1 MKIIIS
7 LVIGFVLLLGVIL
20 ALPFLID
27 LNQYQDRYKPLI
39 EEALN
44 RKVQLQDIRLTIW
57 PRLGIRVAGVTILD
71 DPSFSAGPF
80 ASLKS
85 LDVGVKLLP
94 LLSKQVEVEE
104 ISLRDPEITVITNK
118 DGVMNVSTIGAGTAS
133 SSTAE
138 PGTVPP
144 PAGDPLQLLA
154 LFAVDRVSIEG
165 GKLTYRDL
173 LTAPSTEYQVQD
185 VELLLKSVRL
195 GHTPSIHL
203 KATVLPYNL
212 PVTLDGGFGPLVETL
227 EVQQYDFA
235 LGFGKIA
242 LAVKGALV
250 GGRLDATLS
259 APAINT
265 ADLPIALPLQ
275 KPLLIKDLQVTAK
288 TPYPLKQGLSPLEL
302 ADISNL
308 SLALIMGHSS
318 AQVKGTVLNGQAT
331 MTVSSPSLN
340 TADLPITVPL
350 TKPVE
355 LKDLSLTAKT
365 RVPFKPMAP
374 PLEIADVSDLR
385 VAVALGQSLIH
396 VKGTVLNGQA
406 AMTLSSPSVNTADL
420 PIALP
425 LATPVELKDLS
436 VTAKTRVPFNPA
448 APPLE
453 IADVSDLRVAVALG
467 QSLLHLRGT
476 VLNGQATVTLSSPSL
491 NTADLPITVPLTKP
505 VEVKDLT
512 VAAKTR
518 VPFKPT
524 ASPLEIADIS
534 DLRLGVV
541 LGKSVLSVKGTMLA
555 GHANVTLSS
564 PSVQTG
570 DLPVETGLAK
580 SVEIRNLLINADLKG
595 LNARLSNAS
604 FQLFDGQ
611 LKADGEMSTGS
622 PAPPF
627 RGKVKI
633 DGLQLGPALAAI
645 SPNNKVSMSGTA
657 AMDLAVTG
665 SGFTMP
671 DLTKALE
678 GPGHLRIKN
687 GKIEGINLMEEAVT
701 LLKVAG
707 LSPDRLKATAFSAIE
722 TDVMIKQGLVNVQKL
737 LIDSHDFQATGV
749 GAIGFD
755 QALNLAVNL
764 HLSPTLSQKLAT
776 SSPIAR
782 IALKEGR
789 LRLPFQI
796 TGSIQAPAY
805 GLDTK
810 ELTGKV
816 QEQVKEKVN
825 DAVKGLLEGTTNPKD
840 LQQQGKDLLKG
851 LLGR

>member
-1 MKIIIS
+1 MKIIVS
-7 LVIGFVLLLGVIL
+7 LVVGFVLLVGVIL

-44 RKVQLQDIRLTIW
+44 RKVRLQDIRLTIW
-57 PRLGIRVAGVTILD
+57 PRLGARVGGVTILD
-71 DPSFSAGPF
+71 DPAFSAETF
-80 ASLKS
+80 VSLTS

-104 ISLRDPEITVITNK
+104 ISLHDPVITVITNK
-118 DGVMNVSTIGAGTAS
+118 DGVMNVSTVGARTVS
-133 SSTAE
+133 PSTAE
-138 PGTVPP
+138 TGTVSPP
-144 PAGDPLQLLA
+144 GGDPLQILA

-165 GKLTYRDL
+165 GQLTYRDL
-173 LTAPSTEYQVQD
+173 STAPATEYQVQD
-185 VELLLKSVRL
+185 LELLLQSVRL
-195 GHTPSIHL
+195 GQTPSIHL

-212 PVTLDGGFGPLVETL
+212 PVSLDGGFGPLVETL
-227 EVQQYDFA
+227 DVQQYDFA

-250 GGRLDATLS
+250 GGMLDATVS

-265 ADLPIALPLQ
+265 ADLPVALPLQ
-275 KPLLIKDLQVTAK
+275 KPLLIKDLLVTAK
-288 TPYPLKQGLSPLEL
+288 ALYPLKQGVSPLEL

-318 AQVKGTVLNGQAT
+318 VQVKGTVLNGQANV
-331 MTVSSPSLN
+331 TVSSPSLN
-340 TADLPITVPL
+340 TADLPVAVPL
-350 TKPVE
+350 AKPVE
-355 LKDLSLTAKT
+355 LKDLTVTAKT
-365 RVPFKPMAP
+365 RVPFKPTAP

-406 AMTLSSPSVNTADL
+406 TMTVSSPSVNTADL

-425 LATPVELKDLS
+425 LATPVEFKDLT
-436 VTAKTRVPFNPA
+436 VTAKTRMPFNPA

-453 IADVSDLRVAVALG
+453 IADVSDLRVVVALG
-467 QSLLHLRGT
+467 RSLLHLRGT
-476 VLNGQATVTLSSPSL
+476 VLNGQATATVTSPSV
-491 NTADLPITVPLTKP
+491 NTADLPVAVPLAKP
-505 VEVKDLT
+505 VELRDLT
-512 VAAKTR
+512 VTAKTR

-524 ASPLEIADIS
+524 APPLEIADVS
-534 DLRLGVV
+534 DLRLGVI
-541 LGKSVLSVKGTMLA
+541 LGKSVVSVKGTVLG

-580 SVEIRNLLINADLKG
+580 SVELRNLLVNADLKG
-595 LNARLSNAS
+595 PNARLSNAS

-611 LKADGEMSTGS
+611 FKADGEMSTGS
-622 PAPPF
+622 PTPPF

-645 SPNNKVSMSGTA
+645 SPDSMVSMSGTA

-665 SGFTMP
+665 RGFTMP

-707 LSPDRLKATAFSAIE
+707 LSPDRLKTTAFSAIE

-737 LIDSHDFQATGV
+737 LMDSHDFQATGAGTV
-749 GAIGFD
+749 GFD

-764 HLSPTLSQKLAT
+764 HLSPALSQKLAA

-796 TGSIQAPAY
+796 TGTIQAPAY

-816 QEQVKEKVN
+816 QEQVKDQVN
-825 DAVKGLLEGTTNPKD
+825 EAVKGLLEGTTNPKD

>member
-1 MKIIIS
+1 
-7 LVIGFVLLLGVIL
+7 
-20 ALPFLID
+20 
-27 LNQYQDRYKPLI
+27 
-39 EEALN
+39 
-44 RKVQLQDIRLTIW
+44 
-57 PRLGIRVAGVTILD
+57 
-71 DPSFSAGPF
+71 
-80 ASLKS
+80 

-104 ISLRDPEITVITNK
+104 ISLRDPVVTVITNK
-118 DGVMNVSTIGAGTAS
+118 DGVMNVSTIGARTAS
-133 SSTAE
+133 SSPIE
-138 PGTVPP
+138 PGAVPP
-144 PAGDPLQLLA
+144 PVGNPLQILA
-154 LFAVDRVSIEG
+154 LFAVDRVSIKG
-165 GKLTYRDL
+165 GALTYRDL
-173 LTAPSTEYQVQD
+173 STAPVTEYQAQD
-185 VELLLKSVRL
+185 FELLLQSVRL
-195 GHTPSIHL
+195 GQTPSIHL

-250 GGRLDATLS
+250 GGRLDATVS

-265 ADLPIALPLQ
+265 ADLPVTLPLQ
-275 KPLLIKDLQVTAK
+275 KPLVIKDLLVTAK
-288 TPYPLKQGLSPLEL
+288 APYPFKQGASPLEL

-308 SLALIMGHSS
+308 SLALIMGNSS
-318 AQVKGTVLNGQAT
+318 VQVKGTVLNGQANV
-331 MTVSSPSLN
+331 TVSSPSLS
-340 TADLPITVPL
+340 TADLPVAVPL
-350 TKPVE
+350 AKPVE
-355 LKDLSLTAKT
+355 LRDLFITGKT
-365 RVPFKPMAP
+365 RVPFNSTAP
-374 PLEIADVSDLR
+374 PLELADVSDLR
-385 VAVALGQSLIH
+385 VAVALGQSQIH

-406 AMTLSSPSVNTADL
+406 AMTVSSPSVNTADL

-425 LATPVELKDLS
+425 LTKPVEMKNLT
-436 VTAKTRVPFNPA
+436 VTAKTRAPFNPA

-467 QSLLHLRGT
+467 QSLVHLKGT
-476 VLNGQATVTLSSPSL
+476 VLNGQANVTVTSPSV
-491 NTADLPITVPLTKP
+491 NTADLPVAVPLAKP
-505 VEVKDLT
+505 VEFKDLSVT
-512 VAAKTR
+512 AKTR

-524 ASPLEIADIS
+524 APPLEIADIS
-534 DLRLGVV
+534 DLRLGVI
-541 LGKSVLSVKGTMLA
+541 LGKSEVSVKGTLLG

-564 PSVQTG
+564 PAVQTG

-580 SVEIRNLLINADLKG
+580 SVELRNLLVKADLKG
-595 LNARLSNAS
+595 TNARLSNAS

-611 LKADGEMSTGS
+611 FKADGELSTGS

-627 RGKVKI
+627 RSKVKI

-645 SPNNKVSMSGTA
+645 SPDSTVSMSGTA

-665 SGFTMP
+665 RGFTMP

-707 LSPDRLKATAFSAIE
+707 LSPDRLKTTAFSTIE
-722 TDVMIKQGLVNVQKL
+722 TDVMIQQGLVNVQKL
-737 LIDSHDFQATGV
+737 LIDSHDFQATGAGTV
-749 GAIGFD
+749 GFD

-764 HLSPTLSQKLAT
+764 HLSPTLSQKLAA
-776 SSPIAR
+776 SSPVAR

-789 LRLPFQI
+789 LRLPFRI
-796 TGSIQAPAY
+796 TGTIQAPAY

-825 DAVKGLLEGTTNPKD
+825 EAVKGLIEGTTNPKD

>member
-1 MKIIIS
+1 
-7 LVIGFVLLLGVIL
+7 
-20 ALPFLID
+20 
-27 LNQYQDRYKPLI
+27 
-39 EEALN
+39 
-44 RKVQLQDIRLTIW
+44 
-57 PRLGIRVAGVTILD
+57 
-71 DPSFSAGPF
+71 
-80 ASLKS
+80 
-85 LDVGVKLLP
+85 
-94 LLSKQVEVEE
+94 
-104 ISLRDPEITVITNK
+104 ISLRDPVITVITNK
-118 DGVMNVSTIGAGTAS
+118 DGVMNVSTLGARTTS
-133 SSTAE
+133 SSPTE

-144 PAGDPLQLLA
+144 PAGNPLQFLA

-173 LTAPSTEYQVQD
+173 STTPVTEYQVQD
-185 VELLLKSVRL
+185 LELLLKSVRL
-195 GHTPSIHL
+195 GQTPSIHL
-203 KATVLPYNL
+203 SATALPYNL

-227 EVQQYDFA
+227 EVQQYNFA

-250 GGRLDATLS
+250 GGRLDATVS

-275 KPLLIKDLQVTAK
+275 KPLLIKDLLVTANA
-288 TPYPLKQGLSPLEL
+288 PYPLKQGVSPLEL

-308 SLALIMGHSS
+308 SLALIMGPSS
-318 AQVKGTVLNGQAT
+318 VQVKGTVLNGQANV
-331 MTVSSPSLN
+331 TVTSPSVN
-340 TADLPITVPL
+340 TVDLPVALPL
-350 TKPVE
+350 AKPVE
-355 LKDLSLTAKT
+355 LKDLSVTAKT
-365 RVPFKPMAP
+365 RVPFNPTAP
-374 PLEIADVSDLR
+374 PLEIADISDLR

-406 AMTLSSPSVNTADL
+406 TMIASSPSVNTADL

-425 LATPVELKDLS
+425 LAKPMELKDLS
-436 VTAKTRVPFNPA
+436 VTAKTRVPFKPA

-467 QSLLHLRGT
+467 QSLVHLKGT
-476 VLNGQATVTLSSPSL
+476 VLNGQANVTLSSPSL
-491 NTADLPITVPLTKP
+491 NTADLPVALPLTKP
-505 VEVKDLT
+505 VEMKDLT
-512 VAAKTR
+512 VTAKTR

-524 ASPLEIADIS
+524 APPLDIADVS
-534 DLRLGVV
+534 DLRFGVV
-541 LGKSVLSVKGTMLA
+541 LGKSVLSVKGTLLA
-555 GHANVTLSS
+555 GYANVTLSS

-580 SVEIRNLLINADLKG
+580 SVELRNLLVNADLKG
-595 LNARLSNAS
+595 PTARLSNAS
-604 FQLFDGQ
+604 FQLFDGRF
-611 LKADGEMSTGS
+611 KADGEMSTGS
-622 PAPPF
+622 PTPPF
-627 RGKVKI
+627 RGKVRI

-645 SPNNKVSMSGTA
+645 SPNSTVSMSGTA

-665 SGFTMP
+665 RGFTLP
-671 DLTKALE
+671 DLTNALE

-707 LSPDRLKATAFSAIE
+707 LSPDRLKTTAFSAIE
-722 TDVMIKQGLVNVQKL
+722 TDVMIKQGLVNVQRL
-737 LIDSHDFQATGV
+737 LMDSPDFQATGAGTV
-749 GAIGFD
+749 GFD

-764 HLSPTLSQKLAT
+764 HLSPALSQKMAA

-789 LRLPFQI
+789 LKLPFQI
-796 TGSIQAPAY
+796 TGTIQAPAY

-816 QEQVKEKVN
+816 QEQVKEQVN
-825 DAVKGLLEGTTNPKD
+825 EAVKGLLEGTTNPKD

>member
-1 MKIIIS
+1 VKIAGS
-7 LVIGFVLLLGVIL
+7 LVIGFLLLVGVIL

-27 LNQYQDRYKPLI
+27 LNRYQDRYKPLI

-57 PRLGIRVAGVTILD
+57 PRLGVRVGGVTILD
-71 DPSFSAGPF
+71 DPSFSTGPF
-80 ASLKS
+80 ASLTS

-94 LLSKQVEVEE
+94 LLNKQVEVEE
-104 ISLRDPEITVITNK
+104 ISLRDPVITVITNK
-118 DGVMNVSTIGAGTAS
+118 DGVMNVSTIGARTAPS
-133 SSTAE
+133 SPTE

-144 PAGDPLQLLA
+144 PGGDPLQLLA

-173 LTAPSTEYQVQD
+173 STTPVTEYQVQD
-185 VELLLKSVRL
+185 LELLLKSVRL
-195 GHTPSIHL
+195 GQTPSIHL

-242 LAVKGALV
+242 LAAKGALV
-250 GGRLDATLS
+250 GGRLDATVS

-265 ADLPIALPLQ
+265 ADLPVALPLQ
-275 KPLLIKDLQVTAK
+275 KPLLVKDLLVTANA
-288 TPYPLKQGLSPLEL
+288 PYPLKQGVSPLEL

-308 SLALIMGHSS
+308 SLALIMGPSS
-318 AQVKGTVLNGQAT
+318 VQVKGTVLNGQANVTVTSPSVNTADLPVALPLAKPVELKDLSITAKTRVPFKPTAPPLEIADISDLRVAVALGPSLIQVKGTVLNGQAT
-331 MTVSSPSLN
+331 MTVSSPSVN
-340 TADLPITVPL
+340 TADLPITLPL

-355 LKDLSLTAKT
+355 LK
-365 RVPFKPMAP
+365 
-374 PLEIADVSDLR
+374 
-385 VAVALGQSLIH
+385 
-396 VKGTVLNGQA
+396 
-406 AMTLSSPSVNTADL
+406 
-420 PIALP
+420 
-425 LATPVELKDLS
+425 EL
-436 VTAKTRVPFNPA
+436 
-448 APPLE
+448 
-453 IADVSDLRVAVALG
+453 
-467 QSLLHLRGT
+467 
-476 VLNGQATVTLSSPSL
+476 TVT
-491 NTADLPITVPLTKP
+491 
-505 VEVKDLT
+505 
-512 VAAKTR
+512 AKTR

-524 ASPLEIADIS
+524 APPLEIADIS

-541 LGKSVLSVKGTMLA
+541 LGKSVLSVKGTLLA

-580 SVEIRNLLINADLKG
+580 SVELRNLLVNADLKG
-595 LNARLSNAS
+595 PNARLSNAS
-604 FQLFDGQ
+604 FQLFDGRF
-611 LKADGEMSTGS
+611 KADGEMSTGS
-622 PAPPF
+622 PTPPF
-627 RGKVKI
+627 RGKVRI
-633 DGLQLGPALAAI
+633 DGLQLGPALATI
-645 SPNNKVSMSGTA
+645 SPDSTVSMSGTA

-665 SGFTMP
+665 RGFTLP

-707 LSPDRLKATAFSAIE
+707 LSPDRLKSTAFSAIE
-722 TDVMIKQGLVNVQKL
+722 TDVMIEQGLVNVQKL
-737 LIDSHDFQATGV
+737 LMDSHDFQATGAGTV
-749 GAIGFD
+749 GFD

-764 HLSPTLSQKLAT
+764 HLSPALSQKLAA

-796 TGSIQAPAY
+796 TGTLQAPAY

-816 QEQVKEKVN
+816 QEQVKEQVN
-825 DAVKGLLEGTTNPKD
+825 EAVKGLLEGTTNPKD

>member
-1 MKIIIS
+1 MKIVVS
-7 LVIGFVLLLGVIL
+7 LTIGFVFLVGVIL

-27 LNQYQDRYKPLI
+27 LNRYQDQYKPLI

-57 PRLGIRVAGVTILD
+57 PRLGARIGGVTILD
-71 DPSFSAGPF
+71 DPAFGAGPF
-80 ASLKS
+80 VSLTS

-104 ISLRDPEITVITNK
+104 ISLRDPVVTVITNK
-118 DGVMNVSTIGAGTAS
+118 DGVMNVSTIGARTAS
-133 SSTAE
+133 SSPIE
-138 PGTVPP
+138 PGAVPP
-144 PAGDPLQLLA
+144 PVGNPLQILA
-154 LFAVDRVSIEG
+154 LFAVDRVSIKG
-165 GKLTYRDL
+165 GALTYRDL
-173 LTAPSTEYQVQD
+173 STAPVTEYQAQD
-185 VELLLKSVRL
+185 FELLLQSVRL
-195 GHTPSIHL
+195 GQTPSIHL

-250 GGRLDATLS
+250 GGRLDATVS

-265 ADLPIALPLQ
+265 ADLPVTLPLQ
-275 KPLLIKDLQVTAK
+275 KPLVIKDLLVTAK
-288 TPYPLKQGLSPLEL
+288 APYPFKQGASPLEL

-308 SLALIMGHSS
+308 SLALIMGNSS
-318 AQVKGTVLNGQAT
+318 VQVKGTVLNGQANV
-331 MTVSSPSLN
+331 TVSSPSLS
-340 TADLPITVPL
+340 TADLPVAVPL
-350 TKPVE
+350 AKPVE
-355 LKDLSLTAKT
+355 LRDLFITGKT
-365 RVPFKPMAP
+365 RVPFNSTAP
-374 PLEIADVSDLR
+374 PLELADVSDLR
-385 VAVALGQSLIH
+385 VAVALGQSQIH

-406 AMTLSSPSVNTADL
+406 AMTVSSPSVNTADL

-425 LATPVELKDLS
+425 LTKPVEMKNLT
-436 VTAKTRVPFNPA
+436 VTAKTRAPFNPA

-467 QSLLHLRGT
+467 QSLVHLKGT
-476 VLNGQATVTLSSPSL
+476 VLNGQANVTVTSPSV
-491 NTADLPITVPLTKP
+491 NTADLPVAVPLAKP
-505 VEVKDLT
+505 VEFKDLSVT
-512 VAAKTR
+512 AKTR

-524 ASPLEIADIS
+524 APPLEIADIS
-534 DLRLGVV
+534 DLRLGVI
-541 LGKSVLSVKGTMLA
+541 LGKSEVSVKGTLLG

-564 PSVQTG
+564 PAVQTG

-580 SVEIRNLLINADLKG
+580 SVELRNLLVKADLKG
-595 LNARLSNAS
+595 TNARLSNAS

-611 LKADGEMSTGS
+611 FKADGELSTGS

-627 RGKVKI
+627 RSKVKI

-645 SPNNKVSMSGTA
+645 SPDSTVSMSGTA

-665 SGFTMP
+665 RGFTMP

-707 LSPDRLKATAFSAIE
+707 LSPDRLKTTAFSTIE
-722 TDVMIKQGLVNVQKL
+722 TDVMIQQGLVNVQKL
-737 LIDSHDFQATGV
+737 LIDSHDFQATGAGTV
-749 GAIGFD
+749 GFD

-764 HLSPTLSQKLAT
+764 HLSPTLSQKLAA
-776 SSPIAR
+776 SSPVAR

-789 LRLPFQI
+789 LRLPFRI
-796 TGSIQAPAY
+796 TGTIQAPAY

-825 DAVKGLLEGTTNPKD
+825 EAVKGLIEGTTNPKD

>member
-1 MKIIIS
+1 MKIAGS
-7 LVIGFVLLLGVIL
+7 LVIGFLLLVGVIL

-27 LNQYQDRYKPLI
+27 LNRYQDRYKPLI

-57 PRLGIRVAGVTILD
+57 PRLGVRVGGVTILD
-71 DPSFSAGPF
+71 DPSFSTGPF
-80 ASLKS
+80 ASLTS

-94 LLSKQVEVEE
+94 LLNKQVEVEE
-104 ISLRDPEITVITNK
+104 ISLRDPVITVITNK
-118 DGVMNVSTIGAGTAS
+118 DGVMNVSTIGARTAPS
-133 SSTAE
+133 SPTE

-144 PAGDPLQLLA
+144 PGGDPLQLLA

-173 LTAPSTEYQVQD
+173 STTPVTEYQVQD
-185 VELLLKSVRL
+185 LELLLKSVRL
-195 GHTPSIHL
+195 GQTPSIHL

-242 LAVKGALV
+242 LAAKGALV
-250 GGRLDATLS
+250 GGRLDATVS

-265 ADLPIALPLQ
+265 ADLPVALPLQ
-275 KPLLIKDLQVTAK
+275 KPLLVKDLLVTANA
-288 TPYPLKQGLSPLEL
+288 PYPLKQGVSPLEL

-308 SLALIMGHSS
+308 SLALIMGPSS
-318 AQVKGTVLNGQAT
+318 VQVKGTVLNGQANVTVTSPSVNTADLPVALPLAKPVELKDLSITAKTRVPFKPTAPPLEIADISDLRVAVALGPSLIQVKGTVLNGQAT
-331 MTVSSPSLN
+331 MTVSSPSVN
-340 TADLPITVPL
+340 TADLPITLPL

-355 LKDLSLTAKT
+355 LK
-365 RVPFKPMAP
+365 
-374 PLEIADVSDLR
+374 
-385 VAVALGQSLIH
+385 
-396 VKGTVLNGQA
+396 
-406 AMTLSSPSVNTADL
+406 
-420 PIALP
+420 
-425 LATPVELKDLS
+425 EL
-436 VTAKTRVPFNPA
+436 
-448 APPLE
+448 
-453 IADVSDLRVAVALG
+453 
-467 QSLLHLRGT
+467 
-476 VLNGQATVTLSSPSL
+476 TVT
-491 NTADLPITVPLTKP
+491 
-505 VEVKDLT
+505 
-512 VAAKTR
+512 AKTR

-524 ASPLEIADIS
+524 APPLEIADIS

-541 LGKSVLSVKGTMLA
+541 LGKSVLSVKGTLLA

-580 SVEIRNLLINADLKG
+580 SVELRNLLVNADLKG
-595 LNARLSNAS
+595 PNARLSNAS
-604 FQLFDGQ
+604 FQLFDGRF
-611 LKADGEMSTGS
+611 KADGEMSTGS
-622 PAPPF
+622 PTPPF
-627 RGKVKI
+627 RGKVRI
-633 DGLQLGPALAAI
+633 DGLQLGPALATI
-645 SPNNKVSMSGTA
+645 SPDSTVSMSGTA

-665 SGFTMP
+665 RGFTLP

-707 LSPDRLKATAFSAIE
+707 LSPDRLKSTAFSAIE
-722 TDVMIKQGLVNVQKL
+722 TDVMIEQGLVNVQKL
-737 LIDSHDFQATGV
+737 LMDSHDFQATGAGTV
-749 GAIGFD
+749 GFD

-764 HLSPTLSQKLAT
+764 HLSPALSQKLAA

-796 TGSIQAPAY
+796 TGTLQAPAY

-816 QEQVKEKVN
+816 QEQVKEQVN
-825 DAVKGLLEGTTNPKD
+825 EAVKGLLEGTTNPKD